1 MKKKFKGY
9 EEPLSTV
16 DYITRLLSSEIAKAI
31 DKKILEEL
39 EKEKKWT

>member
-9 EEPLSTV
+9 EEPLPTI
-16 DYITRLLSSEIAKAI
+16 DYITRLLSSELAKAI

-39 EKEKKWT
+39 EKKWKV